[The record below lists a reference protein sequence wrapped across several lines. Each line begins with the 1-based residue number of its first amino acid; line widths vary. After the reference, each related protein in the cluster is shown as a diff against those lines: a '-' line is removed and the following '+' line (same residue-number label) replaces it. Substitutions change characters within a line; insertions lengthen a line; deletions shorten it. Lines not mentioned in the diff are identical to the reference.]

1 MGFDATNHQR
11 ALRAA
16 ENITAGAAGAEYVVL
31 SSAEIVLAKASPLTD
46 TSPQDRLKKGRPST
60 MPRLSNRELN
70 LRPSGGERVFTDAFG
85 QLWSAATH
93 VDDNGVTVVFTCI
106 NDGRQSGR
114 AIVIELKEEVGD
126 VGDET
131 LRAWLEAAPRIGRLT

>member
-1 MGFDATNHQR
+1 MPKT
-11 ALRAA
+11 
-16 ENITAGAAGAEYVVL
+16 
-31 SSAEIVLAKASPLTD
+31 SSKE
-46 TSPQDRLKKGRPST
+46 R
-60 MPRLSNRELN
+60 N

-85 QLWSAATH
+85 RLWSAASIIDEQGTRG
-93 VDDNGVTVVFTCI
+93 GVTVVFTCI

-114 AIVIELKEEVGD
+114 AIVIELTQEVGD